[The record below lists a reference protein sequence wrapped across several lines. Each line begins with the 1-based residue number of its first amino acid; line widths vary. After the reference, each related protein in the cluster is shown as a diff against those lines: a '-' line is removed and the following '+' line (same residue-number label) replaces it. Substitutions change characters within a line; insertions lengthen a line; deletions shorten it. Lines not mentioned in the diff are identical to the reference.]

1 MIKSSKLI
9 MILASIVLGIIL
21 IVFCKGFIRNSNISD
36 IPKESEV
43 AFIEIYAD
51 SIGDITKHHTIE
63 GKENIAEIYDV
74 FKSGKKSKSINSLND
89 TPADLDGKLTRIVL
103 NDASNTTTVLFA
115 FQGKDGKAYI
125 EKPYSAIY
133 EISEEDYEVLTQYFI
148 E

>member
-9 MILASIVLGIIL
+9 MVLAGIVLGIIL
-21 IVFCKGFIRNSNISD
+21 IVFCKGFIKNSNISD

-63 GKENIAEIYDV
+63 GEENITEIYDV
-74 FKSGKKSKSINSLND
+74 FKSGKKSKSIKSLND

-103 NDASNTTTVLFA
+103 NDDSNTTTVLFA

-125 EKPYSAIY
+125 EKPYAAIY
-133 EISEEDYEVLTQYFI
+133 EISEENYEVLTKYFI